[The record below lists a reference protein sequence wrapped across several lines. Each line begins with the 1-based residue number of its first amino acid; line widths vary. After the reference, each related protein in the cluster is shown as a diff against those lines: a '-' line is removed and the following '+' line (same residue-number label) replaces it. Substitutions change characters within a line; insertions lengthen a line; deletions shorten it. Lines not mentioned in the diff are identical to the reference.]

1 MVKLS
6 KKNLRIKVG
15 VMPEKNRHEA
25 DGNDR
30 PRLEPGSSNGIE
42 NRRGLGLKQGWH
54 PNSQALARHV
64 KENTKSVSPRILE
77 TTYRIQTK

>member
-1 MVKLS
+1 MKLS
-6 KKNLRIKVG
+6 KKDLRIKVG
-15 VMPEKNRHEA
+15 VMPGKTDMRLMEMT
-25 DGNDR
+25 DPG
-30 PRLEPGSSNGIE
+30 LEPGSSNGIE